1 MPPKGDLIQVATWN
15 AGGGGPDKMLT
26 LLDSF
31 AKIPGLNGIRL
42 WFLQELSLPEGD
54 TKVSSAQR
62 QLLGH
67 RQHEEW
73 RGVGIAYNTTT
84 FTHTEPQHRA
94 NVYSCSLHT
103 GGTSFT
109 GISLHVPHHATV
121 DQTNELLSDSLY
133 RIQSGAKMIVG
144 MDANEEFQER
154 TVGTVAQTARGEA
167 ILFAIA
173 DVEGKFPPQSMTEPS
188 HFPYNKALRSR
199 RLDYLVT
206 KGIFLDEIHVGDW
219 RDIVGS
225 DHEPIVGKARMAAT
239 RRQRGKCTCP
249 PGEVRRQLWKQVCS
263 DRKREHREWVRDLA
277 KRAGGQDWG
286 AYRAL
291 KRSSKPSQWDN
302 YLRER
307 EQWREE
313 AQKHFK
319 DIFAKIDQ
327 NTEEGQWG
335 DEVEKLRQRCKRT
348 PWVPFTEMEL
358 RITMQSWQWG
368 KATGIDGIAHEA
380 LLYLLEHPAGKARLM
395 EIFNDALYTGK
406 LPPDM
411 LKGLTVL
418 LPKTMMPQSWGDTR
432 PITLSSALLK
442 WLAQLLLHRG
452 RRYLDAGNK
461 HQWAKPGSQAVEL
474 VLGIRRLL
482 RAAKDWGDALYIV
495 KLDVAKAFD
504 SISQLHMGKLIA
516 RRVGGDGGLPWE
528 ALLWLQLLR
537 ADHLTLAGGASY
549 LDDTYLWSH
558 NRKWL
563 EKALAVLEDKLKKK
577 NLVLNAK
584 KTQAIANVEDR
595 KPLDIGG
602 KQVPIQKGDAIMT
615 ILGSPVTFDNVPAVI
630 LGGASE
636 RARKAFHANKAV
648 MCGNT
653 SVDEKLKAMLALVR
667 PAALWACSTWPVN
680 DALLRGINTVQLQLL
695 RKALGGRR
703 RPGEE
708 WVEWNQRT
716 LRLARLH
723 LRRKSAG
730 GRWSTF
736 VLGTIWQLHGHA
748 ARRESPLKEIL
759 IWRNMNWWRQQQNL
773 RGGARHARRFCPA
786 LDVERHIDDW
796 VAAAQDRSHWKSLE
810 FLFVQA
816 HDPPWASGKQPS
828 LANLAP
834 TPGRGRHD
842 MLRGGGRASQNMPP

>member
-1 MPPKGDLIQVATWN
+1 M
-15 AGGGGPDKMLT
+15 
-26 LLDSF
+26 
-31 AKIPGLNGIRL
+31 
-42 WFLQELSLPEGD
+42 
-54 TKVSSAQR
+54 
-62 QLLGH
+62 
-67 RQHEEW
+67 
-73 RGVGIAYNTTT
+73 
-84 FTHTEPQHRA
+84 
-94 NVYSCSLHT
+94 
-103 GGTSFT
+103 
-109 GISLHVPHHATV
+109 
-121 DQTNELLSDSLY
+121 
-133 RIQSGAKMIVG
+133 
-144 MDANEEFQER
+144 
-154 TVGTVAQTARGEA
+154 
-167 ILFAIA
+167 
-173 DVEGKFPPQSMTEPS
+173 
-188 HFPYNKALRSR
+188 
-199 RLDYLVT
+199 
-206 KGIFLDEIHVGDW
+206 
-219 RDIVGS
+219 
-225 DHEPIVGKARMAAT
+225 
-239 RRQRGKCTCP
+239 
-249 PGEVRRQLWKQVCS
+249 
-263 DRKREHREWVRDLA
+263 A
-277 KRAGGQDWG
+277 KRAGGQEWG

-319 DIFAKIDQ
+319 AIFAKIDQ
-327 NTEEGQWG
+327 NTEERQWG
-335 DEVEKLRQRCKRT
+335 DEVEKLRQQCKRT

-411 LKGLTVL
+411 LEGLTVL

-452 RRYLDAGNK
+452 RRYLDTGNK

-537 ADHLTLAGGASY
+537 ADHLTLAVCGELLHVPQTNGVRQGSPDSPVVFSASIGETLDEVLAELQHVSRQGENPKLPPSPHEGASF

-558 NRKWL
+558 NRRWL

-602 KQVPIQKGDAIMT
+602 KQVPIQKGNAIMT
-615 ILGSPVTFDNVPAVI
+615 ILGSPVTFDNVTAVI
-630 LGGASE
+630 LGASE

-648 MCGNT
+648 MCSNT

-786 LDVERHIDDW
+786 LDVERHITNVAGDDW
-796 VAAAQDRSHWKSLE
+796 VTAAQDRSHWKSLE
-810 FLFVQA
+810 FLFVQS

-834 TPGRGRHD
+834 TPGRGRHAS
-842 MLRGGGRASQNMPP
+842 RGGQGATEYATLTNGSQEDS